1 MKKHVKCI
9 TAKNLDCEQS
19 LVFYFMRSAKWVAL
33 ALLVGI
39 GGLSAALQFQRQQD
53 INWIFFSICILCG
66 AILFWIGHCLMKNE
80 CATQRR
86 CGTCNKEPPTIGN
99 VPVRQA

>member
-39 GGLSAALQFQRQQD
+39 GGLSAALQFQRQQEELLAE
-53 INWIFFSICILCG
+53 FSRSEIRFLHPSWLLKRLQKAYPAQCNHG
-66 AILFWIGHCLMKNE
+66 IG
-80 CATQRR
+80 Q
-86 CGTCNKEPPTIGN
+86 
-99 VPVRQA
+99 